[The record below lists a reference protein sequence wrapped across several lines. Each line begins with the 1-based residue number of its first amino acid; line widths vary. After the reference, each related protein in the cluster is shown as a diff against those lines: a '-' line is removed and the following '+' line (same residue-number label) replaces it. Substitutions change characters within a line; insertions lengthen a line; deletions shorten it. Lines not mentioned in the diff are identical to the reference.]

1 MFISRIDRIGFFYGN
16 IYFLG
21 IMFVAIIGYALFNA
35 FFPAIDGPV
44 RSLVNIVLFLFGAV
58 WIVFAIPV
66 SYSLA
71 VRRFHDMGLTGWLS
85 VLYLVPF
92 VSTIVVLIQLF
103 TPSKNQDNPYGDPQK
118 PRDVMGILFAT
129 QKNTPPVQPPTPP
142 ARIFNPPTPPTPPPG
157 SYGAGPM

>member
-1 MFISRIDRIGFFYGN
+1 MFKSRIDRIGFFYGN
-16 IYFLG
+16 VYFLG
-21 IMFVAIIGYALFNA
+21 IMFVVIIGYALLNA
-35 FFPAIDGPV
+35 FFPASDGPM

-58 WIVFAIPV
+58 WIVLAVPV
-66 SYSLA
+66 GYSLA

-103 TPSKNQDNPYGDPQK
+103 APSKNQDNPYGDPQK
-118 PRDVMGILFAT
+118 PRDVMGTLFAT
-129 QKNTPPVQPPTPP
+129 QKNTPAVQPPTPLS
-142 ARIFNPPTPPTPPPG
+142 NPPTPPPG